1 MTLSRLRLRLTA
13 GFAVALFVGV
23 VAMEGVSYWYVTLD
37 GGHEFNERLKD
48 AAASART
55 VIRRE
60 SGHILVDSSVFDGV
74 RQALRDWTPSR
85 FAFVV
90 YDPSGARVASGGDSA
105 MISRIPG
112 IDQLPDVGD
121 IDRIPLP
128 NGLHLRYATDTIL
141 GIRVVAAATTDV
153 LRRRQRNF
161 LLRVARLLPVVLLL
175 ALTIGYVLTRF
186 ALAPID
192 ALGRAADAISPG
204 ELAGR
209 LPVRVPPDELDR
221 LALRFNDLLDR
232 IQALQEQSRRFVR
245 EVAHQIRTPL
255 TLVLGEADLGL
266 ERERTTEEYMRA
278 LRRVHAAAGQ
288 MTHRVQDLLLLARME
303 AGERPPLRDVVELD
317 ALALEATDLFRAR
330 AKALGQHLEL
340 DEITDCE
347 LTGDEA
353 LLREALLELLE
364 NACRHGEPG
373 PPVAVRVRREGSHVL
388 LEVRSTGEP
397 IPTEPRSTPRIDDA
411 GRVGGLGLSILRWIA
426 SVHGGELV
434 IRRVGRENVVGLRL
448 PSAMPA
454 ATPAARAGSV
464 S

>member
-1 MTLSRLRLRLTA
+1 
-13 GFAVALFVGV
+13 
-23 VAMEGVSYWYVTLD
+23 
-37 GGHEFNERLKD
+37 
-48 AAASART
+48 
-55 VIRRE
+55 
-60 SGHILVDSSVFDGV
+60 
-74 RQALRDWTPSR
+74 
-85 FAFVV
+85 
-90 YDPSGARVASGGDSA
+90 

-266 ERERTTEEYMRA
+266 ERERTTDEYMRA

-364 NACRHGEPG
+364 NACRHGETGSSGCGERPPRTRQRTARG
-373 PPVAVRVRREGSHVL
+373 PQYR
-388 LEVRSTGEP
+388 
-397 IPTEPRSTPRIDDA
+397 
-411 GRVGGLGLSILRWIA
+411 
-426 SVHGGELV
+426 
-434 IRRVGRENVVGLRL
+434 
-448 PSAMPA
+448 
-454 ATPAARAGSV
+454 
-464 S
+464 

>member
-13 GFAVALFVGV
+13 GFAVALFVGIA
-23 VAMEGVSYWYVTLD
+23 AMEVASYWYVTAD

-55 VIRRE
+55 FIRRE
-60 SGHILVDSSVFDGV
+60 SGRILVDSNVFDGV
-74 RQALRDWTPSR
+74 QQALRDWRPSKL
-85 FAFVV
+85 AFVV
-90 YDPSGARVASGGDSA
+90 YDSSGARLASGGDSA
-105 MISRIPG
+105 MVRHIPG
-112 IDQLPDVGD
+112 VDQLPDVGD
-121 IDRIPLP
+121 IDRIPLS
-128 NGLHLRYATDTIL
+128 NGLHLRYATDTVL
-141 GIRVVAAATTDV
+141 GTRVVAAATTDV
-153 LRRRQRNF
+153 LRRRHGKF
-161 LLRVARLLPVVLLL
+161 LLRVARLIPVVLLL

-192 ALGRAADAISPG
+192 ALGRAADAILPG
-204 ELAGR
+204 EQAGR
-209 LPVRVPPDELDR
+209 LPVNAQPDELDH
-221 LALRFNDLLDR
+221 LALRFNGLLDR
-232 IQALQEQSRRFVR
+232 IQALQEQSHRFVR

-255 TLVLGEADLGL
+255 TLVLGEAELGL
-266 ERERTTEEYMRA
+266 ERTRTADEYVRV

-317 ALALEATDLFRAR
+317 ALALEATDLFRGR

-340 DEITDCE
+340 HEIAPCE

-373 PPVAVRVRREGSHVL
+373 SPVAVSVRRERDTVL
-388 LEVRSTGEP
+388 LEVRNTGEP
-397 IPTEPRSTPRIDDA
+397 IPLEHRIARRAEQD
-411 GRVGGLGLSILRWIA
+411 GRTSGLGLSIMRWIA

-434 IRRVGRENVVGLRL
+434 IRRVGSENVVGLQL
-448 PSAMPA
+448 PGVAV
-454 ATPAARAGSV
+454 RAV
-464 S
+464 RTFA